1 MEAQVN
7 FKQVHMVA
15 VVQTIWVHQVLYLTT
30 LELCYF
36 QFVVIYTSAL
46 LELKKE
52 YFFYN
57 SYYDFTHKTHDPLIK

>member
-30 LELCYF
+30 FELCYF

-52 YFFYN
+52 YFFIIV
-57 SYYDFTHKTHDPLIK
+57 TMILHTKHTIHL